1 MLSYFSKYVMT
12 YLLVL
17 RQSIYPAMSSNWLE
31 QNFCSIEASVS
42 QRFVK
47 LVPICQKPSFPLL
60 PTEGTFGY
68 CGGTEKP
75 SLTSRLPILR
85 HTPFP
90 AWYRVMLLL
99 SSCFSFHRQPGPRW
113 VHFFPSLLW
122 TLLDTSEYFLPF
134 NYSKNPSLNHTTE
147 LWFGQFLSCILWIT
161 VSAHWKGQFSL
172 HP

>member
-1 MLSYFSKYVMT
+1 MT

-47 LVPICQKPSFPLL
+47 LVPICQKTSFPLL

-68 CGGTEKP
+68 LWLHRKALADLQAPYTLSHTFP
-75 SLTSRLPILR
+75 SLV
-85 HTPFP
+85 H
-90 AWYRVMLLL
+90 RVMLRTPSLFL

-147 LWFGQFLSCILWIT
+147 LWFGQFLSCILWST